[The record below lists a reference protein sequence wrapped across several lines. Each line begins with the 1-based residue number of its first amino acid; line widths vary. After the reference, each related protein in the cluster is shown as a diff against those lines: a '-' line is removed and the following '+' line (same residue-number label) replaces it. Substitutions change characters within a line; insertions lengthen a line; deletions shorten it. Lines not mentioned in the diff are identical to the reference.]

1 MFDFIK
7 TTAIAAVATL
17 ALGTAASAA
26 TFISNGDEV
35 NISGSELLVGFV
47 QGNGAAGTWNL
58 KINSDNDPLASAAIV
73 TLKGGTLAGFTGLTM
88 SWLDALGNVLSGV
101 TVGVGDTTLATVF
114 TAPNLTQTLAF
125 AWTNSNT
132 RAGFDVEVTVAA
144 VPLPAGGLLLVA
156 GLGGLAALRRRKA
169 NIAA

>member
-17 ALGTAASAA
+17 ALGTAASAV
-26 TFISNGDEV
+26 TFISNGDSV
-35 NISGSELLVGFV
+35 MISGSEEFIG
-47 QGNGAAGTWNL
+47 GITAAGGAGSWKVDFTSE
-58 KINSDNDPLASAAIV
+58 IDPLAASAFV
-73 TLKGGTLAGFTGLTM
+73 TVGPTNFKVFKGLTM
-88 SWLDALGNVLSGV
+88 SWLDAMGGTISTLVMASGS
-101 TVGVGDTTLATVF
+101 TTLATVF
-114 TAPNLTQTLAF
+114 SAPNLSQTLAF
-125 AWTNSNT
+125 TWTESLKGAN
-132 RAGFDVEVTVAA
+132 FDVEVTVAA